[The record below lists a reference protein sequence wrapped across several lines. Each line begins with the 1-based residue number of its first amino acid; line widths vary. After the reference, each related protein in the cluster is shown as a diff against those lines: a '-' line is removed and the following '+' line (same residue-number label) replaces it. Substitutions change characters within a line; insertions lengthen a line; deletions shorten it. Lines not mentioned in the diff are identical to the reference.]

1 MVRDKDKTERK
12 LTLPKSNMF
21 ESARISVMSEVLFE
35 ETLRLTKYLGA
46 CLSCGDDEL

>member
-12 LTLPKSNMF
+12 LTLLKSNMF
-21 ESARISVMSEVLFE
+21 ESARISGTSEVLFE

-46 CLSCGDDEL
+46 CPGWGDDEL